1 MTPNVAC
8 FRVLWYIVVGQAKQV
23 RWFELKSDRL
33 RQIEGGP
40 LYKTA
45 EVAEILK
52 TSQRSVQRIIQRGEL
67 PVVQVGR
74 RHLVLKRDLEAFIE
88 ARRGVLR
95 SSSASS

>member
-1 MTPNVAC
+1 M
-8 FRVLWYIVVGQAKQV
+8 
-23 RWFELKSDRL
+23 RWFELKL
-33 RQIEGGP
+33 EGVRQIEGGP

-88 ARRGVLR
+88 ARRRVLR

>member
-1 MTPNVAC
+1 M
-8 FRVLWYIVVGQAKQV
+8 
-23 RWFELKSDRL
+23 RWFELNSDRV

-40 LYKTA
+40 LYKTS

-74 RHLVLKRDLEAFIE
+74 RHLVLKRDLETFIE
-88 ARRGVLR
+88 ARRRVLKR
-95 SSSASS
+95 SSASS